1 MLGISQEVLA
11 CSLLAEQNMCMNIQA
26 VEIDG
31 EHAVLV
37 RDKSSGQ
44 VRLVTEKQL
53 FIPGPNE
60 SIESLV
66 CKTDV

>member
-1 MLGISQEVLA
+1 M
-11 CSLLAEQNMCMNIQA
+11 
-26 VEIDG
+26 
-31 EHAVLV
+31 LV

-60 SIESLV
+60 SIETLSEIKEGEDHILYRIFSIYII
-66 CKTDV
+66 KYHDIP

>member
-1 MLGISQEVLA
+1 
-11 CSLLAEQNMCMNIQA
+11 MCMNIQA